1 MPKSRPRSL
10 HAKPHQSLRAA
21 PRTAPTRAKPAK
33 APAPR
38 PAQPAAAKPFK
49 VPTFRVD
56 PEKYPNLPANPSLER
71 ALRIRQALDQG
82 KPRDEA
88 VALADAALGPRG
100 GPGPK
105 ARPTRK
111 PRAKRGG

>member
-1 MPKSRPRSL
+1 MPKPSPRPI
-10 HAKPHQSLRAA
+10 HKPPHRAA
-21 PRTAPTRAKPAK
+21 RKAAK
-33 APAPR
+33 APAPAR
-38 PAQPAAAKPFK
+38 AKPAAAKPFK
-49 VPTFRVD
+49 VPVLRVD
-56 PEKYPNLPANPSLER
+56 PEKFPNLPANPSLER

-100 GPGPK
+100 GHGPK

-111 PRAKRGG
+111 SRAR